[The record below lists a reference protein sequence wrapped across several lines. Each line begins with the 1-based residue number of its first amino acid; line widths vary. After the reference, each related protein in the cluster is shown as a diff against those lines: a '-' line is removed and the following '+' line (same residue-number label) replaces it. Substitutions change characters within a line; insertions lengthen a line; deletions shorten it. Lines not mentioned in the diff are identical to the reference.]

1 LSDNPG
7 RIRVAYCID
16 SFVVGGTEL
25 NAVRTAEAINTDVI
39 EMRVFHLAA
48 DGPLRAR
55 YEALNL
61 PLSHVPISNLY
72 SPRTAFQGWHFARAL
87 RDWGADV
94 VHTHDLYTNIFFA
107 PWARIA
113 GRCQVL
119 ASRRWWFDAPR
130 PGLVTLNRLCN
141 RFANRLLANSPG
153 VARLLVD
160 EEGVAEKKVVLIPNF
175 LDPRAFDRLS
185 SERVGQQRS
194 DWGIPPGA
202 FVLGTVARL
211 APVKNHILL
220 LNAMALLPADIR
232 LVLIGDGPS
241 RDSLKRAAAAQGVLD
256 RVHFA
261 GELVTPVNLHQFFD
275 VSILCSLSEGF
286 PNSIIEAM
294 AAARPVIAT
303 PVGGVL
309 DVVEEGVTG
318 LLSPSNDAAAMAG
331 AIARLRAD
339 PAFRR
344 RLGEVGRVFV
354 SSRYAQDHVIGM
366 LMATY
371 RSMSGGRA
379 HGKI

>member
-1 LSDNPG
+1 MSENAR

-16 SFVVGGTEL
+16 SFEVGGTEL
-25 NAVRTAEAINTDVI
+25 NAVRTAEALDSDTI

-61 PLSHVPISNLY
+61 PLSHVPIANLY
-72 SPRTAFQGWHFARAL
+72 SPKTACQGWHFARAL
-87 RDWGADV
+87 REWGADLA
-94 VHTHDLYTNIFFA
+94 HTHDLYTNIFFA

-119 ASRRWWFDAPR
+119 ASRRWWYDAPR

-153 VARLLVD
+153 VARLLVG
-160 EEGVAEKKVVLIPNF
+160 EEGVAESKVVLIPNF
-175 LDPRAFDRLS
+175 LDPRAFDRLPD
-185 SERVGQQRS
+185 ERVRQQRS
-194 DWGIPPGA
+194 DWGIPAGA

-211 APVKNHILL
+211 APVKNHVLL
-220 LNAMALLPADIR
+220 LNALALLPADIH
-232 LVLIGDGPS
+232 LVLVGDGPS
-241 RDSLKRAAAAQGVLD
+241 RGSLERAAAELGVLD
-256 RVHFA
+256 RVHFT

-275 VSILCSLSEGF
+275 VSVLCSLSEGF

-318 LLSPSNDAAAMAG
+318 LLKPSNDPAAMAE

-339 PAFRR
+339 PALRR
-344 RLGEVGRVFV
+344 RLGEAGRGFV
-354 SSRYAQDHVIGM
+354 SSRYGQDQVIGM
-366 LMATY
+366 LMAIY
-371 RSMSGGRA
+371 RSMSGGPSP
-379 HGKI
+379 